1 MSTKKTREEKMIEVM
16 NQYTDDDISDMA
28 EDYAR
33 THSYNE
39 DEQQGMYAGYIA
51 GFKEAYGMGVQDGA
65 DIDFDN

>member
-1 MSTKKTREEKMIEVM
+1 MSTENKRSEKIIELI

-33 THSYNE
+33 EHSYNE
-39 DEQQGMYAGYIA
+39 DEQQGMYAGFIA

>member
-1 MSTKKTREEKMIEVM
+1 M

>member
-1 MSTKKTREEKMIEVM
+1 MSTEKTRGEKIIEII

-33 THSYNE
+33 RYSHNE